1 MKKSASTIFTLVG
14 LLFLCTATTQAF
26 QVITQDIVKREMV
39 TKTDLIKTA
48 DNFIVLFDTSGST
61 NEMVPGKNVTK
72 IAATKALLKERN
84 EWFPDLGYQAGLYI
98 YTSNET
104 LSGTFKAIYPMQAY
118 DRDRFGA
125 AIDQLPEKGQ
135 GPTMVQSGFHA
146 LRKVVSGLRGKTVV
160 FIYTDGSGT
169 VMRNFK
175 QPIQIAQEIAKD
187 NDICFYLISSANDA
201 DNKRLLASVAKVNAC
216 SRVIPL
222 ATFIDNPLYLAGA
235 LFTVKT
241 SSYERLTP
249 VTKVVGVQ
257 TEDVL
262 FDFNGAEIRSEYTA
276 GIDKLGD
283 YLLGNPDAYVV
294 AAGFADSTGDEEYNL
309 ALSERRAVAVKD
321 YMVKKFS
328 IGADRIVTLW
338 FGEINPVADNATEEG
353 RQRNRRVEIA
363 VGGVQ

>member
-1 MKKSASTIFTLVG
+1 MKKSMFTIFILVG

-26 QVITQDIVKREMV
+26 QIITQAMVERETV

-48 DNFIVLFDTSGST
+48 DNFIVLFDTSSST

-98 YTSNET
+98 YTNTEILT
-104 LSGTFKAIYPMQAY
+104 GTFKTIYPMQAY

-125 AIDQLPEKGQ
+125 AIDQLPDKGQ
-135 GPTMVQSGFHA
+135 GPTMVQAGFHA
-146 LRKVVSGLRGKTVV
+146 LRKVVAGLPGKTVV
-160 FIYTDGSGT
+160 FIYTDGSST
-169 VMRNFK
+169 VMREFK
-175 QPIQIAQEIAKD
+175 QPIQVAQEIAKD
-187 NDICFYLISSANDA
+187 NDVCFYLISSAKDE
-201 DNKRLLASVAKVNAC
+201 DNKRLLASLAKVNAC

-249 VTKVVGVQ
+249 ITKVVGARA
-257 TEDVL
+257 EDVL
-262 FDFNGAEIRSEYTA
+262 FDFNGADIRSEYTA
-276 GIDKLGD
+276 GLDKLGD
-283 YLLGNPDAYVV
+283 YLRGNPDAFVV

-321 YMVKKFS
+321 YMVKKFG
-328 IGADRIVTLW
+328 IDAERIVTLW
-338 FGEINPVADNATEEG
+338 LGELNPVADNATERG
-353 RQRNRRVEIA
+353 RRMNRRVEIA
-363 VGGVQ
+363 VGGVR